1 MTLWRWAPLIG
12 LLVWGAW
19 KLVGWGAVP
28 WETSAQVG
36 ALLNLFIIVVLAF
49 GGAWVKL
56 RAGEV
61 HPDFLT
67 AFREASKAPLRF
79 ALLAAAGLFVWYG
92 TVASD
97 GLDARRDRMKSE
109 AQALVED
116 DAQWAAFVE
125 AQGGG
130 EWNREAALE
139 QQLATIDTIFDERLF
154 LGLSLLGLVIAALV
168 ASAVATVLWRSVWA
182 K

>member
-1 MTLWRWAPLIG
+1 MSLWRWAPLIG
-12 LLVWGAW
+12 LLIWGAW
-19 KLVGWGAVP
+19 KVVGWGVVP

-36 ALLNLFIIVVLAF
+36 ALLNLLLIVVLAF

-56 RAGEV
+56 RAGEE
-61 HPDFLT
+61 HSDFLS

-79 ALLAAAGLFVWYG
+79 AALAAAGLFLWYG

-97 GLDARRDRMKSE
+97 GLDARREHMKAE
-109 AQALVED
+109 ARALVED
-116 DAQWAAFVE
+116 EAQWAAFVE

-130 EWNREAALE
+130 EWDREAALE

-168 ASAVATVLWRSVWA
+168 ASAVATVLWRSVWS